1 MKLIS
6 FIEMLHQHSFSK
18 KSDVFMAVSIIA
30 EALTPQ
36 LSDEEFSESVLTRAK
51 NGTVK
56 FNPKKIHPMYRH
68 FVPILQS
75 ALKNDPDDRPSAQQI
90 YKVLLEMRDRSMTDG
105 IHQRTVT

>member
-30 EALTPQ
+30 EVLTPQ

-56 FNPKKIHPMYRH
+56 FNPKKIHPMYRE

-75 ALKNDPDDRPSAQQI
+75 ALKNDPDERPSAQRI
-90 YKVLLEMRDRSMTDG
+90 YKVLLEMRDRSMADG